1 MWEAAHI
8 AAGAHVQSR
17 RETGAELHCCIAALL
32 VLSQPRPATL
42 APRSILDPTRATPE
56 LPERRTDPSAIGTI
70 LSTIGI
76 AVAASGGGDKAAAST
91 SAPPPVKEDASINTG
106 NSEEDEL

>member
-1 MWEAAHI
+1 MGCGGTDMARVRMPQARRD
-8 AAGAHVQSR
+8 GARS
-17 RETGAELHCCIAALL
+17 CIVAL
-32 VLSQPRPATL
+32 VRSANPGQPRSHPAR
-42 APRSILDPTRATPE
+42 PFSPTRAT
-56 LPERRTDPSAIGTI
+56 PERRTDPSAIGTI